1 MGYLILPSQ
10 VANSDVRTNAATL
23 LLEVFPLQDHY
34 NNKQEQEEALHK
46 QFTIMKVSV
55 VAIFKVLGLFS
66 LKLQTKILVIMNCVH
81 CAK

>member
-1 MGYLILPSQ
+1 MWSLILPSQ

-34 NNKQEQEEALHK
+34 NNKQEQEEALYK

-55 VAIFKVLGLFS
+55 VIYLRYWACSYNKKYMKS
-66 LKLQTKILVIMNCVH
+66 
-81 CAK
+81 